1 MEPLTRRDLTARK
14 DITVKLSEKQ
24 HGLYG
29 ISGHVGVG
37 HVHSHS
43 GFVQDD
49 SAGFAVAAT
58 ILKKAL
64 PVDTTICDIQ
74 ADVTTGE
81 ITVTTKGGGTGHA
94 KPRRGLSPTEADL
107 LRERGIGL
115 DATYTQDAAVHVFG
129 RMYGQGVSEVATAFQ
144 GACALAAL
152 ETLVKAA
159 PEKFHVWNERLPKR
173 LDTAACTVLD
183 IDGIPVALMLVINFT
198 EGGIGPD
205 EDYEGNT
212 MWTDK
217 GKMMQE
223 VALDKVPTVVI
234 ESKAFNPALAED
246 LNVETIL
253 VRAQKD
259 VDNME
264 LAAALVAAAKQ
275 NQIPYRLC
283 DDIMPLKPGS
293 MKSATV
299 ALADRIIALGEEFKA
314 VDLCQDKVRIS
325 AALAKLVSED
335 MGGVTFM
342 GNTVNDSARG
352 AGLMPHTG
360 AIVSMIVP
368 TKYEEYV
375 KIPMLTP
382 SDTDLYMTVVLEG
395 VLAFAAGK

>member
-1 MEPLTRRDLTARK
+1 MK
-14 DITVKLSEKQ
+14 DISIRLSKKE

-37 HVHSHS
+37 HIHSHS

-49 SAGFAVAAT
+49 SAGFAVAAA

-64 PVDTTICDIQ
+64 PVDTAIREVG
-74 ADVTTGE
+74 ADVMSGE
-81 ITVTTKGGGTGHA
+81 ITVTTNGGGTGHA
-94 KPRRGLSPTEADL
+94 VPRRGLSPTEVDM
-107 LRERGIGL
+107 LRERGAGL
-115 DATYTQDAAVHVFG
+115 DAIYTQVAAIKVFG

-152 ETLVKAA
+152 DTFVKAA
-159 PEKFHVWNERLPKR
+159 PGNFHVMNEKLSKR
-173 LDTAACTVLD
+173 LDTAACTVID
-183 IDGIPVALMLVINFT
+183 INGVPVALMLVINFT

-217 GKMMQE
+217 GRIMKE
-223 VALDKVPTVVI
+223 VGLDEVPTVVI
-234 ESKAFNPALAED
+234 ESKAFNPALAKD
-246 LNVETIL
+246 LDVEKIL
-253 VRAQKD
+253 VRAQKN

-264 LAAALVAAAKQ
+264 LAAALVAAAQ
-275 NQIPYRLC
+275 RNQIPYRLC
-283 DDIMPLKPGS
+283 DDVMPLAPGS
-293 MKSATV
+293 MKKATV
-299 ALADRIIALGEEFKA
+299 ELADRIIALGEEFRTI
-314 VDLCQDKVRIS
+314 DTGQDKVRIS

-342 GNTVNDSARG
+342 GNTVNDLARG

-368 TKYEEYV
+368 AKYNECV

-382 SDTDLYMTVVLEG
+382 SDTDVYMTVVLEG
-395 VLAFAAGK
+395 VLDFAAGK